1 MFDFPDSLIMSEAM
15 MWKLAEGVM
24 ETLIMTFSSGFLG
37 FVIGLP
43 LGVALYI
50 MRPGQILENALLH
63 KVISALVNIFRSI
76 PFIILL
82 VWIIP
87 FTRAIVGTSIG
98 IQAAIVPLTLGAAPF
113 IARMV
118 ENALLELPTGLIE
131 ASRAMGAT
139 PLQIIAKVLLPE
151 ALPGLV
157 NAVTITLITLVG
169 YSAMGGAVGAGG
181 LGQIGYQYGYVGY
194 DITVMNSVL
203 VLLVVLVYL
212 IQFCGDCVARAV
224 THK

>member
-1 MFDFPDSLIMSEAM
+1 MSEAM
-15 MWKLAEGVM
+15 MWLLLRGVW
-24 ETLIMTFSSGFLG
+24 ETLAMTFVSGFFG
-37 FVIGLP
+37 FVLGLP
-43 LGVALYI
+43 VGVLLYVT
-50 MRPGQILENALLH
+50 RPGQIVANAKLYRTL
-63 KVISALVNIFRSI
+63 SALVNIFRSI

-82 VWIIP
+82 VWMIP
-87 FTRAIVGTSIG
+87 FTRVIVGTSIG
-98 IQAAIVPLTLGAAPF
+98 LQAAIVPLTVGAAPF

-118 ENALLELPTGLIE
+118 ENALLEIPTGLIE

-139 PLQIIAKVLLPE
+139 PLQIVRKVLLPE

-157 NAVTITLITLVG
+157 NAATITRITLVG

-181 LGQIGYQYGYVGY
+181 LGQIGYQYGYIGY
-194 DITVMNSVL
+194 NATVMNTVL

-212 IQFCGDCVARAV
+212 IQFSGDRIVRAV

>member
-1 MFDFPDSLIMSEAM
+1 MSEAM
-15 MWKLAEGVM
+15 VMLLCRGVW
-24 ETLIMTFSSGFLG
+24 ETLVMTFVSGFFG

-43 LGVALYI
+43 LGVLLYVT
-50 MRPGQILENALLH
+50 RPGQIIESRSLYRSL
-63 KVISALVNIFRSI
+63 SALVNIFRAI

-82 VWIIP
+82 VWMIP
-87 FTRAIVGTSIG
+87 FTRMIVGTSIG
-98 IQAAIVPLTLGAAPF
+98 LQAAIVPLTIGAAPF

-118 ENALLELPTGLIE
+118 ENTLLELPTGLIE

-139 PLQIIAKVLLPE
+139 PFQIVKKVLLPE
-151 ALPGLV
+151 ALPGLI
-157 NAVTITLITLVG
+157 NAATITLITLVG

-181 LGQIGYQYGYVGY
+181 LGQIGIQYGYIGY
-194 DITVMNSVL
+194 NATVMNTVL

-212 IQFCGDCVARAV
+212 IQFCGDRIARVV

>member
-1 MFDFPDSLIMSEAM
+1 MSEPM
-15 MWKLAEGVM
+15 MWLLVRGVW
-24 ETLIMTFSSGFLG
+24 ETLAMTFVSGFFG

-43 LGVALYI
+43 VGVLLYVT
-50 MRPGQILENALLH
+50 RPGQIIENAKLYRTL
-63 KVISALVNIFRSI
+63 SALVNIFRSI

-82 VWIIP
+82 VWMIP
-87 FTRAIVGTSIG
+87 FTRVIVGTSIG
-98 IQAAIVPLTLGAAPF
+98 LQAAIVPLTVGAAPF

-118 ENALLELPTGLIE
+118 ENALLEIPTGLIE

-139 PLQIIAKVLLPE
+139 PMQIVRKVLLPE

-157 NAVTITLITLVG
+157 NAATIKLITLVG

-181 LGQIGYQYGYVGY
+181 LGQIGYQYGYIGY
-194 DITVMNSVL
+194 NATVMNTVL

-212 IQFCGDCVARAV
+212 IQFSGDRIVRAV

>member
-1 MFDFPDSLIMSEAM
+1 MSEPM
-15 MWKLAEGVM
+15 MWLLVRGVW
-24 ETLIMTFSSGFLG
+24 ETLAMTFVSGFFG

-43 LGVALYI
+43 VGVLLYVT
-50 MRPGQILENALLH
+50 RPGQIVENAKLYRAL
-63 KVISALVNIFRSI
+63 SAVVNIFRSI

-82 VWIIP
+82 VWMIP
-87 FTRAIVGTSIG
+87 FTRVIVGTSIG
-98 IQAAIVPLTLGAAPF
+98 LQAAIVPLTVGAAPF

-118 ENALLELPTGLIE
+118 ENALLEIPTGLIE

-139 PLQIIAKVLLPE
+139 PMQIVRKVLLPE

-157 NAVTITLITLVG
+157 NAATITLSTLVG

-181 LGQIGYQYGYVGY
+181 LGQIGYQYGYIGY
-194 DITVMNSVL
+194 NATVMNTVL

-212 IQFCGDCVARAV
+212 IQFSGDRIVRTV